1 MKTEWRHLA
10 ALKSRSFFIVALA
23 FATLIALIA
32 VMGIGAVRRARMI
45 YAEMEKTQNV
55 YLQTEAFR
63 RDVAA
68 DMYLADILIRDY
80 LLDPS
85 PQNAPMHREQ
95 LLEIRASLQRRVDSL
110 SDSLR
115 QSSGPGVERLQE
127 EVQGYWD
134 SLDPIFAW
142 TPEEKAQRSW
152 FFLRRRVLPRR
163 QAVAELAR
171 EMSRLN
177 RENLERERERIAESQ
192 RTLRSFLIRIMYFA
206 LGFGSVVAL
215 LTTYRVAVLERR
227 DDEQKRQIQETENDL
242 RRLSRRLVQTQE
254 TERKSLSRELHDEVG
269 QTMTAL
275 GIEIGNLDKLRNS
288 DTGVFRQH
296 VEEAKQLNAKAMRS
310 LRDMAMGL
318 RPSMLDDLGLGP
330 ALQWQGREFSRHTG
344 VPAEV
349 QVDGDLE
356 NLSEAQRT
364 SIYRVVQEALT
375 NCARHA
381 NAKHVNVL
389 LHAQNGRTTV
399 EIKDDGVGF
408 NPRTRSAGLGLLGI
422 GERVEALDGKLAIN
436 SQPGKGTMIRIE
448 IPSGVNV

>member
-1 MKTEWRHLA
+1 MKTGWHHWA
-10 ALKSRSFFIVALA
+10 ALRSQSFFIVALA

-32 VMGIGAVRRARMI
+32 ILGLGAVRRARMI
-45 YAEMEKTQNV
+45 YAEMEKTQNA

-85 PQNAPMHREQ
+85 PQSAPMHREQ

-110 SDSLR
+110 SDNLR
-115 QSSGPGVERLQE
+115 ESSGPGVERLQE

-134 SLDPIFAW
+134 SLDPIFEW

-177 RENLERERERIAESQ
+177 RENLERERERIADSQ
-192 RTLRSFLIRIMYFA
+192 RTLRSFLIRITYFA
-206 LGFGSVVAL
+206 LGFGSIVAL
-215 LTTYRVAVLERR
+215 LTTYRVAVLEKR

-288 DTGVFRQH
+288 DSGLFHQH
-296 VEEAKQLNAKAMRS
+296 VEEAKQLNAKAMRA
-310 LRDMAMGL
+310 LRDLAMGL

-330 ALQWQGREFSRHTG
+330 ALEWQGREFSRHTG

-349 QVDGDLE
+349 KVSGDLE
-356 NLSEAQRT
+356 NLSEAQKT

-381 NAKHVNVL
+381 KAKQVKVL
-389 LHAQNGRTTV
+389 LQAQDGRTVV
-399 EIKDDGVGF
+399 EIRDDGAGF

-436 SQPGKGTMIRIE
+436 SQPGRGTMIRIE
-448 IPSGVNV
+448 IPTVVSV